1 MGKSGY
7 QSQDFLEKDRLLYK
21 WYMINYLNSPGAA
34 ARAPGTTSSRYQAQ
48 EILEFLAIFR
58 QELALSHIS

>member
-1 MGKSGY
+1 MGKPGY
-7 QSQDFLEKDRLLYK
+7 QSWDFLRKDRLLYK

-48 EILEFLAIFR
+48 EILEFLAIF
-58 QELALSHIS
+58 